1 MELEFRSGVSLEGR
15 YLVPKHGKHF
25 THLIWSAREFLDPDE
40 LGELLD
46 GPCYNPKVLEWKR
59 EEVGATADNTAWCFK
74 PYRRTLW
81 EHSLR
86 HGWTKREL
94 LVCGHERNCDGQQ
107 ELL

>member
-1 MELEFRSGVSLEGR
+1 MELEFRSGLDLEGYWKR
-15 YLVPKHGKHF
+15 TRGNPP
-25 THLIWSAREFLDPDE
+25 IWTEREFLDPDA

-46 GPCYNPKVLEWKR
+46 GPCYQPKILEWKR
-59 EEVGATADNTAWCFK
+59 EEIDNGLGDNSAWCFK

-94 LVCGHERNCDGQQ
+94 LLCGHERKCNGQQ